1 MLKVGLL
8 ILLLIP
14 LNLVAQQTKVSGTVT
29 DAVSGEVIPFAKVQ
43 FVDSKI
49 GTITDTSGHYL
60 LETYYATDSIRVSF
74 SGYITQSVA
83 VKKDKEQAIDIAL
96 EMVVSEIE
104 ELTVLPPDELPS
116 VTLHK
121 KIIKH
126 KPANDREK
134 LTSYEYELYNKI
146 QFDLNNIGDKFKDNG
161 IVKKMDIVLNYLDSV
176 ENGKNYLPVIFTE
189 GLSDFYFTNNPK
201 RKKEVLKATRV
212 VGIDNL
218 QLDQFLGEMY
228 MDINVYDN
236 NINIVNR
243 SFISPISSSARTY
256 YNFLIVDSQF
266 VDNQWCYQMTFKPK
280 RKGDMTFEGEMW
292 VHDTTY
298 AIKSI
303 KGNIAPWANINYIQD
318 LYFEQTFT
326 MVEKEVWMMT
336 EEKIFADFKLTKKT
350 SLCGVFA
357 RKHSSRK
364 NFIINKPHP
373 DDFYKSNSTVEKQP
387 GSDKRDEAYWL
398 EHRHVPL
405 TFHQVGIGEMID
417 SLKTM
422 PFFKRMQGL
431 TYMLS
436 TGYYPYGYFDF
447 GNIYSMFSYNQVEK
461 FRFGIAIRT
470 SNKFSRRLEF
480 GGKVYYGF
488 GDQQFKYGGSV
499 RYNVSPQK
507 RGMLSAFYNYDIEQ
521 IGASPKASQV
531 GSTFGTLFRTGPL
544 DKLTFVEKAGM
555 NFEKDVHK
563 DIILFGAFE
572 WKEYTPLGLANYQR
586 LNETTGLIDTIN
598 KIQTSEITFRFRW
611 AKDEEFVGG
620 AFDRV
625 SIKSRFPI
633 ISFQTIV
640 AMKGVL
646 GSDYQ
651 YQKYELSL
659 DHRVTAGVIG
669 FIRYGFSVGY
679 INGSAAYP
687 FLKVHE
693 GNQSYFL
700 YKTTFNML
708 NYFEFVSDKYADV
721 YLENHWGG
729 LFLDYIP
736 GIKKLKWRFVS
747 SARAT
752 WGMIDSRHQKEMILP
767 SFTKQFGNTPY
778 LEVSLG
784 LENIFKLLRFD
795 VFYRVTHQI
804 PGVSPFGFRARWEIF
819 L

>member
-1 MLKVGLL
+1 MLKIGLL
-8 ILLLIP
+8 ILFLTPLTLL
-14 LNLVAQQTKVSGTVT
+14 AQQTKVSGVVKDVVT
-29 DAVSGEVIPFAKVQ
+29 DEPLPFVKVQ
-43 FVDSKI
+43 FKDSKI
-49 GTITDTSGHYL
+49 GILTDSVGFYSI
-60 LETYYATDSIRVSF
+60 ETYYATDSLRF
-74 SGYITQSVA
+74 TLTGYITQA
-83 VKKDKEQAIDIAL
+83 IAIKRDKEQVIDVTL
-96 EMVVSEIE
+96 SMTVSEIE

-121 KIIKH
+121 KIINN
-126 KPANDREK
+126 KPINDREK
-134 LTSYEYELYNKI
+134 LLAYEYELYNKI
-146 QFDLNNIGDKFKDNG
+146 QFDLNNIGNKFKEKG
-161 IVKKMDIVLNYLDSV
+161 IVKRMDLILNYLDSA

-189 GLSDFYFTNNPK
+189 GLSDFYYTTNPK

-212 VGIDNL
+212 VGIDNI

-236 NINIVNR
+236 NINIVNL
-243 SFISPISSSARTY
+243 SFVSPISNFARNY
-256 YNFLIVDSQF
+256 YKFLIVDSSF
-266 VDNQWCYQMTFKPK
+266 IDNLWCYKMTFKPK
-280 RKGDMTFEGEMW
+280 REGDMTFEGEMW

-303 KGNIAPWANINYIQD
+303 KGTIAPWVNINYLQD
-318 LYFEQTFT
+318 LYFEQNFS

-336 EEKIFADFKLTKKT
+336 NETILADFKITKKT
-350 SLCGVFA
+350 SLYGIYA
-357 RKHSSRK
+357 RKYSSRE
-364 NFIINKPHP
+364 NFVINKPHP
-373 DDFYKSNSTVEKQP
+373 DTFYKSNNTVEVMD
-387 GSDKRDEAYWL
+387 SAHLRNEAYWE

-405 TFHQVGIGEMID
+405 SFQQNGIGEMID
-417 SLKTM
+417 SLKTI
-422 PFFKRMQGL
+422 PFFKRLQGV
-431 TYMLS
+431 TYMLT

-447 GNIYSMFSYNQVEK
+447 GMIYNMFSYNQVEK
-461 FRFGIAIRT
+461 LRFGVAIRT
-470 SNKFSRRLEF
+470 SNKFSRRLEI

-488 GDQQFKYGGSV
+488 GDERFKYGGSV

-521 IGASPKASQV
+521 IGASTKASQV

-544 DKLTFVEKAGM
+544 DKLTFVEKAGI

-563 DIILFGAFE
+563 DIVLFTAFE
-572 WKEYTPLGLANYQR
+572 WKEYTPLGLANYLR
-586 LNETTGLIDTIN
+586 MNESTGLYDTIN
-598 KIQTSEITFRFRW
+598 SIRTSEVTFRFRW

-633 ISFQTIV
+633 ISFQTILGI
-640 AMKGVL
+640 KGAL

-651 YQKYELSL
+651 YQKYELAL
-659 DHRVTAGVIG
+659 DHRVTAGVLG
-669 FIRYGFSVGY
+669 YIRYGASVGY

-708 NYFEFVSDKYADV
+708 NFFEFISDKYADA
-721 YLENHWGG
+721 YIENHWGG

-752 WGMIDSRHQKEMILP
+752 WGMIDSRHEKEMILP
-767 SFTKQFGNTPY
+767 PFTKQFGNTPY
-778 LEVSLG
+778 IEVSLG

>member
-1 MLKVGLL
+1 MLKIVLL
-8 ILLLIP
+8 ILVLTPLTLL
-14 LNLVAQQTKVSGTVT
+14 AQQTKVSGVVK
-29 DAVSGEVIPFAKVQ
+29 DAVTEEPLPFVKVQ
-43 FVDSKI
+43 FKDSKI
-49 GTITDTSGHYL
+49 GVLTDSVGFYSI
-60 LETYYATDSIRVSF
+60 ETYYATDSLRF
-74 SGYITQSVA
+74 TLTGYITQRFSV
-83 VKKDKEQAIDIAL
+83 KRDKEQTIDVEL
-96 EMVVSEIE
+96 SMTVSEIE

-121 KIIKH
+121 KIINN
-126 KPANDREK
+126 KPINDREK
-134 LTSYEYELYNKI
+134 LSAYEYELYNKI
-146 QFDLNNIGDKFKDNG
+146 QFDLNNIGDKFKEKG
-161 IVKKMDIVLNYLDSV
+161 IVKRMDLILDYLDST

-189 GLSDFYFTNNPK
+189 GLSDFYYTNNPK

-212 VGIDNL
+212 VGIDNI

-228 MDINVYDN
+228 MDINIYDN

-243 SFISPISSSARTY
+243 SFISPISNFARNY
-256 YNFLIVDSQF
+256 YQFLIVDSSF
-266 VDNQWCYQMTFKPK
+266 IDNLWCYKMTFKPK
-280 RKGDMTFEGEMW
+280 RQGDMTFEGEMW

-303 KGNIAPWANINYIQD
+303 KGTIASWANINYLQD
-318 LYFEQTFT
+318 LYFEQNFS
-326 MVEKEVWMMT
+326 MVEKEVWMMVNET
-336 EEKIFADFKLTKKT
+336 ILADFKLTKKT
-350 SLCGVFA
+350 SLYGIYA
-357 RKHSSRK
+357 RKYSSRK
-364 NFIINKPHP
+364 NFVINQAHP
-373 DDFYKSNSTVEKQP
+373 DAFYKSNNTVEIADSAHQ
-387 GSDKRDEAYWL
+387 RDETYWTA
-398 EHRHVPL
+398 HRHVPL
-405 TFHQVGIGEMID
+405 SFQQTGIGEMID
-417 SLKTM
+417 SLKTI
-422 PFFKRMQGL
+422 PFFKRLQGV
-431 TYMLS
+431 TYMLT

-447 GNIYSMFSYNQVEK
+447 GMIYNMFSYNQVEK
-461 FRFGIAIRT
+461 FRFGVAIRT
-470 SNKFSRRLEF
+470 SNKFSRRLEI

-488 GDQQFKYGGSV
+488 GDERFKYGGSV

-521 IGASPKASQV
+521 IGASTKASQV

-544 DKLTFVEKAGM
+544 DKLTFVEKAGI

-563 DIILFGAFE
+563 DIVLFTAFE
-572 WKEYTPLGLANYQR
+572 WKEYTPLGLANYLR
-586 LNETTGLIDTIN
+586 MNENTGFYDTIN
-598 KIQTSEITFRFRW
+598 SIRTSEVTFRFRW

-633 ISFQTIV
+633 ISFQTILGI
-640 AMKGVL
+640 KGAL

-651 YQKYELSL
+651 YQKYELAL
-659 DHRVTAGVIG
+659 DHRVTAGVLG
-669 FIRYGFSVGY
+669 YIRYGASVGY

-708 NYFEFVSDKYADV
+708 NFFEFISDKYADA
-721 YLENHWGG
+721 YIENHWGG

-752 WGMIDSRHQKEMILP
+752 WGMIDSRHEKEMILP
-767 SFTKQFGNTPY
+767 PFTKQFGNTPY
-778 LEVSLG
+778 IEVSLG

>member
-1 MLKVGLL
+1 MLKIGLL
-8 ILLLIP
+8 ILFLTPLTLL
-14 LNLVAQQTKVSGTVT
+14 AQQTKVSGVVK
-29 DAVSGEVIPFAKVQ
+29 DAVTEEPLPFVKVQ
-43 FVDSKI
+43 FKDSKI
-49 GTITDTSGHYL
+49 GVLTDSVGFYSI
-60 LETYYATDSIRVSF
+60 ETYYATDSLRF
-74 SGYITQSVA
+74 TLTGYISQTFA
-83 VKKDKEQAIDIAL
+83 VKRDKEHVIDVELA
-96 EMVVSEIE
+96 MTVSEIE

-121 KIIKH
+121 KIINN
-126 KPANDREK
+126 KPINDREK
-134 LTSYEYELYNKI
+134 LLAYEYELYNKI
-146 QFDLNNIGDKFKDNG
+146 QFDLNNIGDKFKEKG
-161 IVKKMDIVLNYLDSV
+161 IVKRMDLILDYLDSN

-189 GLSDFYFTNNPK
+189 GLSDFYYTTNPK

-212 VGIDNL
+212 VGIDNV

-236 NINIVNR
+236 NINIVNL
-243 SFISPISSSARTY
+243 SFVSPVSNFARNY
-256 YNFLIVDSQF
+256 YQFLIVDSSF
-266 VDNQWCYQMTFKPK
+266 IDNLWCYKMTFKPK
-280 RKGDMTFEGEMW
+280 REGDMTFEGEMW

-303 KGNIAPWANINYIQD
+303 KGTISPWVNINYLQD
-318 LYFEQTFT
+318 MYFEQNFS

-336 EEKIFADFKLTKKT
+336 DETILADFKITKKT
-350 SLCGVFA
+350 SLYGIYA
-357 RKHSSRK
+357 RKYSSRK
-364 NFIINKPHP
+364 NFVINQPRTES
-373 DDFYKSNSTVEKQP
+373 FYKSNNTVEIADSAHQ
-387 GSDKRDEAYWL
+387 RDDTYWT

-405 TFHQVGIGEMID
+405 SFQQNGIGQMID
-417 SLKTM
+417 SLKTI
-422 PFFKRMQGL
+422 PFFKRLQGV
-431 TYMLS
+431 TYMLT

-447 GNIYSMFSYNQVEK
+447 GMIYNMFSYNQVEK
-461 FRFGIAIRT
+461 LRFGVAIRT
-470 SNKFSRRLEF
+470 SNKFSRRLEI

-488 GDQQFKYGGSV
+488 GDERFKYGGSV

-521 IGASPKASQV
+521 IGASTKASQV

-544 DKLTFVEKAGM
+544 DKLTFVEKAGI

-563 DIILFGAFE
+563 DIVLFTALE
-572 WKEYTPLGLANYQR
+572 WKEYTPLGLANYLR
-586 LNETTGLIDTIN
+586 VNESTGLYDTIN
-598 KIQTSEITFRFRW
+598 SIRTSEVTFRFRW

-633 ISFQTIV
+633 LSFQTILGI
-640 AMKGVL
+640 KGAL

-651 YQKYELSL
+651 YQKYELSM
-659 DHRVTAGVIG
+659 DHRVTAGVLG
-669 FIRYGFSVGY
+669 YIRYGASVGY

-708 NYFEFVSDKYADV
+708 NFFEFVSDKYADA
-721 YLENHWGG
+721 YIENHWGG

-752 WGMIDSRHQKEMILP
+752 WGMIDSRHEKEMILP
-767 SFTKQFGNTPY
+767 PFTKQFGNTPY
-778 LEVSLG
+778 IEVSLG

>member
-1 MLKVGLL
+1 MLKIVLL
-8 ILLLIP
+8 ILVLTPLTLL
-14 LNLVAQQTKVSGTVT
+14 AQQTKVSGVVK
-29 DAVSGEVIPFAKVQ
+29 DAVTEEPLPFVKVQ
-43 FVDSKI
+43 FKDSKI
-49 GTITDTSGHYL
+49 GVLTDSVGFYSI
-60 LETYYATDSIRVSF
+60 ETYYATDSLRF
-74 SGYITQSVA
+74 TLTGYITQRFSV
-83 VKKDKEQAIDIAL
+83 KRDKEQTIDVEL
-96 EMVVSEIE
+96 SMTVSEIE

-121 KIIKH
+121 KIINN
-126 KPANDREK
+126 KPINDREK
-134 LTSYEYELYNKI
+134 LSAYEYELYNKI
-146 QFDLNNIGDKFKDNG
+146 QFDLNNIGDKFKEKG
-161 IVKKMDIVLNYLDSV
+161 IVKRMDLILDYLDST

-189 GLSDFYFTNNPK
+189 GLSDFYYTNNPK

-212 VGIDNL
+212 VGIDNI

-228 MDINVYDN
+228 MDINIYDN

-243 SFISPISSSARTY
+243 SFISPISNFARNY
-256 YNFLIVDSQF
+256 YQFLIVDSSF
-266 VDNQWCYQMTFKPK
+266 INNLWCYKMTFKPK
-280 RKGDMTFEGEMW
+280 RQGDMTFEGEMW

-303 KGNIAPWANINYIQD
+303 KGTIAPWANINYLQD
-318 LYFEQTFT
+318 LYFEQNFS
-326 MVEKEVWMMT
+326 MVEKEVWMMVNET
-336 EEKIFADFKLTKKT
+336 ILADFKLTKKT
-350 SLCGVFA
+350 SLYGIYA
-357 RKHSSRK
+357 RKYSSRK
-364 NFIINKPHP
+364 NFVINQAHP
-373 DDFYKSNSTVEKQP
+373 DAFYKSNNTVEIADSAHQ
-387 GSDKRDEAYWL
+387 RDEAYWTA
-398 EHRHVPL
+398 HRHVPL
-405 TFHQVGIGEMID
+405 SFQQTGIGEMID
-417 SLKTM
+417 SLKTI
-422 PFFKRMQGL
+422 PFFKRLQGV
-431 TYMLS
+431 TYMLT

-447 GNIYSMFSYNQVEK
+447 GMIYNMFSYNQVEK
-461 FRFGIAIRT
+461 FRFGVAIRT
-470 SNKFSRRLEF
+470 SNKFSRRLEI

-488 GDQQFKYGGSV
+488 GDERFKYGGSI

-521 IGASPKASQV
+521 IGASTKASQV

-544 DKLTFVEKAGM
+544 DKLTFVEKAGI

-563 DIILFGAFE
+563 DIVLFTAFE
-572 WKEYTPLGLANYQR
+572 WKEYTPLGLANYLR
-586 LNETTGLIDTIN
+586 MNENTGFYDTIN
-598 KIQTSEITFRFRW
+598 SIRTSEVTFRFRW

-633 ISFQTIV
+633 ISFQTILGI
-640 AMKGVL
+640 KGAL

-651 YQKYELSL
+651 YQKYELAL
-659 DHRVTAGVIG
+659 DHRVTAGVLG
-669 FIRYGFSVGY
+669 YIRYGASVGY

-708 NYFEFVSDKYADV
+708 NFFEFISDKYADA
-721 YLENHWGG
+721 YIENHWGG

-752 WGMIDSRHQKEMILP
+752 WGMIDSRHEKEMILP
-767 SFTKQFGNTPY
+767 PFTKQFGNTPY
-778 LEVSLG
+778 IEVSLG

>member
-1 MLKVGLL
+1 MLKIVLL
-8 ILLLIP
+8 ILVLTPLTLL
-14 LNLVAQQTKVSGTVT
+14 AQQTKVSGVVK
-29 DAVSGEVIPFAKVQ
+29 DAVTEEPLPFVKVQ
-43 FVDSKI
+43 FKDSKI
-49 GTITDTSGHYL
+49 GVLTDSVGFYSI
-60 LETYYATDSIRVSF
+60 ETYYATDSLRF
-74 SGYITQSVA
+74 TLTGYITQRFSV
-83 VKKDKEQAIDIAL
+83 KRDKEQTIDVEL
-96 EMVVSEIE
+96 SMTVSEIE

-121 KIIKH
+121 KIINN
-126 KPANDREK
+126 KPINDREK
-134 LTSYEYELYNKI
+134 LSAYEYELYNKI
-146 QFDLNNIGDKFKDNG
+146 QFDLNNIGDKFKEKG
-161 IVKKMDIVLNYLDSV
+161 IVKRMDLILDYLDST

-189 GLSDFYFTNNPK
+189 GLSDFYYTNNPK

-212 VGIDNL
+212 VGIDNI

-228 MDINVYDN
+228 MDINIYDN

-243 SFISPISSSARTY
+243 SFISPISNFARNY
-256 YNFLIVDSQF
+256 YQFLIVDSSF
-266 VDNQWCYQMTFKPK
+266 IDNLWCYKMTFKPK
-280 RKGDMTFEGEMW
+280 RQGDMTFEGEMW

-303 KGNIAPWANINYIQD
+303 KGTIAPWTNINYLQD
-318 LYFEQTFT
+318 LYFEQNFS
-326 MVEKEVWMMT
+326 MVEKEVWMMVNET
-336 EEKIFADFKLTKKT
+336 ILADFKLTKKT
-350 SLCGVFA
+350 SLYGIYA
-357 RKHSSRK
+357 RKYSSRK
-364 NFIINKPHP
+364 NFVINQAHP
-373 DDFYKSNSTVEKQP
+373 DAFYKSNNTVEIADSAHQ
-387 GSDKRDEAYWL
+387 RDETYWTA
-398 EHRHVPL
+398 HRHVPL
-405 TFHQVGIGEMID
+405 SFQQTGIGEMID
-417 SLKTM
+417 SLKTI
-422 PFFKRMQGL
+422 PFFKRLQGV
-431 TYMLS
+431 TYMLT

-447 GNIYSMFSYNQVEK
+447 GMIYNMFSYNQVEK
-461 FRFGIAIRT
+461 FRFGVAIRT
-470 SNKFSRRLEF
+470 SNKFSRRLEI

-488 GDQQFKYGGSV
+488 GDERFKYGGSV

-521 IGASPKASQV
+521 IGASTKASQV

-544 DKLTFVEKAGM
+544 DKLTFVEKAGI

-563 DIILFGAFE
+563 DIVLFTAFE
-572 WKEYTPLGLANYQR
+572 WKEYTPLGLANYLR
-586 LNETTGLIDTIN
+586 MNENTGFYDTIN
-598 KIQTSEITFRFRW
+598 SIRTSEVTFRFRW

-633 ISFQTIV
+633 ISFQTILGI
-640 AMKGVL
+640 KGAL

-651 YQKYELSL
+651 YQKYELAL
-659 DHRVTAGVIG
+659 DHRVTAGVLG
-669 FIRYGFSVGY
+669 YIRYGASVGY

-708 NYFEFVSDKYADV
+708 NFFEFISDKYADA
-721 YLENHWGG
+721 YIENHWGG

-752 WGMIDSRHQKEMILP
+752 WGMIDSRHEKEMILP
-767 SFTKQFGNTPY
+767 PFTKQFGNTPY
-778 LEVSLG
+778 IEVSLG

>member
-1 MLKVGLL
+1 MLKIGLL
-8 ILLLIP
+8 ILFLTPLTLL
-14 LNLVAQQTKVSGTVT
+14 AQQTKVSGVVK
-29 DAVSGEVIPFAKVQ
+29 DAVTEEPLPFVKVQ
-43 FVDSKI
+43 FKDSKI
-49 GTITDTSGHYL
+49 GVLTDSVGFYSI
-60 LETYYATDSIRVSF
+60 ETYYATDSLRF
-74 SGYITQSVA
+74 TLTGYISQTFA
-83 VKKDKEQAIDIAL
+83 VKRDKEHAIDVELA
-96 EMVVSEIE
+96 MTVSEIE

-121 KIIKH
+121 KIINN
-126 KPANDREK
+126 KPINDREK
-134 LTSYEYELYNKI
+134 LLAYEYELYNKI
-146 QFDLNNIGDKFKDNG
+146 QFDLNNIGDKFKEKG
-161 IVKKMDIVLNYLDSV
+161 IVKRMDLILDYLDSN

-189 GLSDFYFTNNPK
+189 GLSDFYYTTNPK

-212 VGIDNL
+212 VGIDNV

-236 NINIVNR
+236 NINIVNL
-243 SFISPISSSARTY
+243 SFVSPVSNFARNY
-256 YNFLIVDSQF
+256 YQFLIVDSSF
-266 VDNQWCYQMTFKPK
+266 IDNLWCYKMTFKPK
-280 RKGDMTFEGEMW
+280 REGDMTFEGEMW

-303 KGNIAPWANINYIQD
+303 KGTISPWVNINYLQD
-318 LYFEQTFT
+318 MYFEQNFS

-336 EEKIFADFKLTKKT
+336 DETILADFKITKKT
-350 SLCGVFA
+350 SLYGIYA
-357 RKHSSRK
+357 RKYSSRK
-364 NFIINKPHP
+364 NFVINQPRTES
-373 DDFYKSNSTVEKQP
+373 FYKSNNTVEIADSAHQ
-387 GSDKRDEAYWL
+387 RDDTYWT

-405 TFHQVGIGEMID
+405 SFQQNGIGQMID
-417 SLKTM
+417 SLKTI
-422 PFFKRMQGL
+422 PFFKRLQGV
-431 TYMLS
+431 TYMLT

-447 GNIYSMFSYNQVEK
+447 GMIYNMFSYNQVEK
-461 FRFGIAIRT
+461 LRFGVAIRT
-470 SNKFSRRLEF
+470 SNKFSRRLEI

-488 GDQQFKYGGSV
+488 GDERFKYGGSV

-521 IGASPKASQV
+521 IGASTKASQV

-544 DKLTFVEKAGM
+544 DKLTFVEKAGI

-563 DIILFGAFE
+563 DIVLFTALE
-572 WKEYTPLGLANYQR
+572 WKEYTPLGLANYLR
-586 LNETTGLIDTIN
+586 VNESTGLYDTIN
-598 KIQTSEITFRFRW
+598 SIRTSEVTFRFRW

-633 ISFQTIV
+633 LSFQTILGI
-640 AMKGVL
+640 KGAL

-651 YQKYELSL
+651 YQKYELSM
-659 DHRVTAGVIG
+659 DHRVTAGVLG
-669 FIRYGFSVGY
+669 YIRYGASVGY

-708 NYFEFVSDKYADV
+708 NFFEFVSDKYADA
-721 YLENHWGG
+721 YIENHWGG

-752 WGMIDSRHQKEMILP
+752 WGMIDSRHEKEMILP
-767 SFTKQFGNTPY
+767 PFTKQFGNTPY
-778 LEVSLG
+778 IEVSLG